1 VSRQCFKTPP
11 MSQDNPQEFADQL
24 IEEHGLDGAIQVAM
38 QSTAA
43 APDNYTLSVWREVK
57 LILNER
63 RDLLKS
69 A

>member
-1 VSRQCFKTPP
+1 MPQE
-11 MSQDNPQEFADQL
+11 NPQELADQL
-24 IEEHGLDGAIQVAM
+24 IELHGLDGAIQVAM

-43 APDNYTLSVWREVK
+43 TTDNYELSVWREVK

>member
-1 VSRQCFKTPP
+1 MNQE
-11 MSQDNPQEFADQL
+11 NPQEFADQL

-38 QSTAA
+38 KSTAA
-43 APDNYTLSVWREVK
+43 AADNYSLSVWREVK
-57 LILNER
+57 LILNDR